1 MAFVTLSIAH
11 VHTQRCF
18 SLRSCGI
25 SQRFFF
31 PPHLIPAGDMRNKAV
46 CQAVFL
52 SKAECDQ
59 PSQWR
64 AFKLAAWGISQQT
77 CPQCNSKRAALI
89 ELAWRGRFAG
99 AKASLGSEA
108 SWNVLLTE
116 QIVKRVLILLGRSGG
131 IGLALSLWRR
141 AVSAAG
147 RGFCPEILHRVAALF
162 PQHSAFLAEDT
173 GLEWELS

>member
-1 MAFVTLSIAH
+1 MYTHRGAFPWEAVGFHSA
-11 VHTQRCF
+11 
-18 SLRSCGI
+18 
-25 SQRFFF
+25 FFF
-31 PPHLIPAGDMRNKAV
+31 PPRLIPAGDMRNKAV

-141 AVSAAG
+141 ALSATG
-147 RGFCPEILHRVAALF
+147 RGFCPEILHHMAALF